1 MSSEKLKNLSIR
13 AVSALAVVL
22 LLFLS
27 HYAMGAMGL
36 LLFSMFFYIVV
47 LFEGARLLS
56 IDRLPSLALKIIY
69 YLSTGLIFFL
79 ILFLSTKISFYFYT
93 FISVFFMLISMI
105 VSVKNSLSL
114 DESFKYQ
121 LKLYF
126 TWFYLGMLPATCLEL
141 LLKNNGVQWF
151 IVFLLL
157 VFSGDI
163 MAYLSGMLFGKH
175 LLLPEISPKKTWE
188 GAIGGL
194 VATTITAL
202 ISRQVL
208 SLSVS
213 LFDTILFAGFIS
225 FFAQTGDF
233 FESLLKRV
241 SNVKDSGQLMPGH
254 GGLLDRI
261 DGLLF
266 SAPIMSLA
274 VSYFDKIN

>member
-1 MSSEKLKNLSIR
+1 MNADKLKNLSVRI
-13 AVSALAVVL
+13 VSALVVVV

-27 HYAMGAMGL
+27 YYAMGAMGL
-36 LLFSMFFYIVV
+36 LLFCLIFYTFV
-47 LFEGARLLS
+47 LYEGSRLLA
-56 IDRLPSLALKIIY
+56 IDQLPSLALKVIY
-69 YLSTGLIFFL
+69 YCSTGLIFFL

-93 FISVFFMLISMI
+93 MVSVFFMLCSMI
-105 VSVKNSLSL
+105 ISIKSSMSL
-114 DESFKYQ
+114 DDVFKFQ

-141 LLKNNGVQWF
+141 LLKNNGAQWF

-163 MAYLSGMLFGKH
+163 MAYLFGMFFGKN

-194 VATTITAL
+194 VATVVTA
-202 ISRQVL
+202 IVSRGVL
-208 SLSVS
+208 SIQVS
-213 LFDTILFAGFIS
+213 LFDTILFATFLS
-225 FFAQTGDF
+225 FLAQAGDF

-261 DGLLF
+261 DGVLF
-266 SAPIMSLA
+266 AAPLMSLA
-274 VSYFDKIN
+274 VSYIDKLS